1 MTFEDMPEEYHAPDK
16 TVKYGWL
23 ARLVHNDET
32 DKVDIATV
40 AIEFEKFNH
49 QSIFENLFSFTFH

>member
-1 MTFEDMPEEYHAPDK
+1 MPAPDK

-49 QSIFENLFSFTFH
+49 QSIFENLCSFTFH